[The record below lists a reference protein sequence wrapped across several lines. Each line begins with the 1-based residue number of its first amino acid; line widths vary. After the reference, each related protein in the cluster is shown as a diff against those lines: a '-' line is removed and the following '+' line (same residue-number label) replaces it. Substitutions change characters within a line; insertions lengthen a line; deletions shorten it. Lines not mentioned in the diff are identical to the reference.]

1 MTAVSAAQDLAT
13 WAIEVGDTE
22 ALMVSTTAG
31 LRLLP
36 GDEQLLKLQRSH
48 LARR

>member
-1 MTAVSAAQDLAT
+1 MSAAQDLAA
-13 WAIEVGDTE
+13 WALEAGDPE

-36 GDEQLLKLQRSH
+36 GDEQLLKLQRST
-48 LARR
+48 LASR